1 MKLIF
6 KLLPFMFI
14 LGLMP
19 KAFALNIVAANYP
32 AFDLIFHVA
41 KDKADISVLLKPGA
55 DAHSFEPTP
64 KDIASI
70 EKSDLFFYVGGE
82 NDAWIRRLLKSMNNN
97 INTLSMLEHI
107 NPLRESLAFEHT
119 LEDHHHHD
127 HDEAFDEHV
136 WTAPKNNIKLL
147 AVIAQKLSMLDPDN
161 SEFYHKNAQEYAERF
176 AKLDRKFQELI
187 SSSQRKTIIVA
198 DRFPFLY
205 FASDYG
211 LDYYAA
217 FSGCAEDTEASAKTI
232 SFLIEKI
239 RELKINYVIKQ
250 EFSTLKLADTIASE
264 TGSGI
269 LTLNACHNISKE
281 QYQNKV
287 EMIELLEKNLITL
300 KKALN

>member
-6 KLLPFMFI
+6 KLLPFLLI

-19 KAFALNIVAANYP
+19 KAFALNIVASNYP
-32 AFDLIFHVA
+32 AFDLISHVA
-41 KDKADISVLLKPGA
+41 KDKADITVLLKPGA
-55 DAHSFEPTP
+55 DSHSFEPTP
-64 KDIASI
+64 KDLASI

-82 NDAWIRRLLKSMNNN
+82 NDEWIRRLLKSTSRSV
-97 INTLSMLEHI
+97 NTLAMLEHI
-107 NPLRESLAFEHT
+107 KPLKESLAYEHT
-119 LEDHHHHD
+119 LEDHDHD
-127 HDEAFDEHV
+127 HEAAFDEHV
-136 WTAPKNNIKLL
+136 WTAPKNDIKLL

-176 AKLDRKFQELI
+176 AELDKKFQELI
-187 SSSQRKTIIVA
+187 SSSQRRTIIVA

-205 FASDYG
+205 FACDYG

-250 EFSTLKLADTIASE
+250 EFSALKLADTIAAE
-264 TGSGI
+264 TGSEI

-281 QYQNKV
+281 QYQRKV